1 MGEVLPL
8 QPEEEENTWFRSRLI
23 RRRPDVFDDDNDSQE
38 DSPDPTPLAQYTDVH
53 SDDKDDVIARPPLS
67 DLDRLYSEYHPH
79 SVTRRGSDPVRVV
92 TVPTHKEGEMPNF
105 GKSRAPFPCA
115 RIL

>member
-1 MGEVLPL
+1 
-8 QPEEEENTWFRSRLI
+8 
-23 RRRPDVFDDDNDSQE
+23 
-38 DSPDPTPLAQYTDVH
+38 
-53 SDDKDDVIARPPLS
+53 
-67 DLDRLYSEYHPH
+67 LDRLYSEYHPH